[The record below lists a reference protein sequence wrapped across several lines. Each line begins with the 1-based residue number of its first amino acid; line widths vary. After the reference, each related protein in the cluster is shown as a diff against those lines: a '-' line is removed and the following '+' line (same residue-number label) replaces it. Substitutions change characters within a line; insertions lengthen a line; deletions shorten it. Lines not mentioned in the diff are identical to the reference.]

1 MPYSRKRKYPYRSS
15 RYRRSGYRAKRYRGL
30 TPTYRGYGG
39 PQQLRAEWKF
49 VDVTTNDIS
58 PAIDG
63 GNPINL
69 TAIAQG
75 NGPSERI
82 GMKIAVRS
90 IELRLISIQKAD
102 TIPGALRFSI
112 VQDRQTNGELAPF
125 TTVYSYAGINTHR
138 NLGQRRRFKIL
149 RDKSYPVQRHDV
161 GNNVIPVHWYI
172 KFRKP
177 ISVEYNGGTSNSIN
191 AIASNSINM
200 YFVGTWTVATSTPIL
215 GFTSRIRYTDV

>member
-1 MPYSRKRKYPYRSS
+1 M
-15 RYRRSGYRAKRYRGL
+15 
-30 TPTYRGYGG
+30 
-39 PQQLRAEWKF
+39 
-49 VDVTTNDIS
+49 TTNDIS

-90 IELRLISIQKAD
+90 IELRLISIQKTD

-125 TTVYSYAGINTHR
+125 TTV
-138 NLGQRRRFKIL
+138 
-149 RDKSYPVQRHDV
+149 
-161 GNNVIPVHWYI
+161 
-172 KFRKP
+172 
-177 ISVEYNGGTSNSIN
+177 
-191 AIASNSINM
+191 
-200 YFVGTWTVATSTPIL
+200 
-215 GFTSRIRYTDV
+215 